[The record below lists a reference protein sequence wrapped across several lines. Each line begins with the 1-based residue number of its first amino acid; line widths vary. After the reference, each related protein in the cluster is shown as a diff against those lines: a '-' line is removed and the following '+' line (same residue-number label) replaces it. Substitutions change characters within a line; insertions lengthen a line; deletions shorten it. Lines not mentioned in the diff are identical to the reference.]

1 MKKFKYFLLLILLI
15 CSNFLCK
22 ASVSKNFQV
31 RGFHLDFRTQVM
43 SVSAIKDLA
52 RDLSHKGINTLV
64 IEYEASFPFKKHAT
78 LSNKYAFTRSDI
90 KEIVNY
96 CSSIGIDVIPL
107 QNCFGHCEYILR
119 HNRYAKIRE
128 DKKDISQV
136 CPLEIEEAKKV
147 FKEIFAD
154 VISLHKSQYL
164 HIGADETRLLGYC
177 DKCSKVDKSKLFVDY
192 VNAMCEV
199 VKELGK
205 TPIIWADIIL
215 KYPESINE
223 LPKDLIFE
231 DWNYGWNP
239 NHFGDLSNLL
249 NLGVKIWGASAMRCS
264 PDDIYITQWMKHF
277 NNLATF
283 IPFARSHGYEGILNT
298 SWSTSGQYGFHYAPG
313 WEILSMQPIREVYPM
328 NGFNI
333 LIDAFIESINT
344 DIPLNINDFI
354 ISFGKKQYG
363 LSEKEAAVFLD
374 YFLIPQEKVSKSKAG
389 KETIKDALEECKNMK
404 SEISLIHPIRNQSEF
419 EHYKLMLDFRINYL
433 EFKEVEEIYQSQ
445 DYKLSMA
452 NELYGKMNIIMKAF
466 QDLNKRLIVLNNE
479 YLKEGCC
486 ENICSG
492 IQEKMQN
499 LYDSLKKQTLN

>member
-1 MKKFKYFLLLILLI
+1 MKNSKFLLLFILLI
-15 CSNFLCK
+15 CGNFLCK
-22 ASVSKNFQV
+22 ASSSTDFQV

-52 RDLSHKGINTLV
+52 HGLSQKGINTLI

-78 LSNKYAFTRSDI
+78 LSNKYAFTRSEI

-119 HNRYAKIRE
+119 HDRYAKLRE
-128 DKKDISQV
+128 NKKEISQV
-136 CPLEIEEAKKV
+136 CPLEIEEAKKI

-154 VISLHKSQYL
+154 MISLHTSKYL

-215 KYPESINE
+215 KHPESIND
-223 LPKDLIFE
+223 LPKDLVFE

-239 NHFGDLSNLL
+239 NHFGDLENLL

-277 NNLATF
+277 DNLSTF
-283 IPFARSHGYEGILNT
+283 IPFARLHGYEGILNT

-313 WEILSMQPIREVYPM
+313 WEILGMQPIREVYPM
-328 NGFNI
+328 SGFNI
-333 LIDAFIESINT
+333 LIDAFIESINK
-344 DIPLNINDFI
+344 DIPLDIHDFVI
-354 ISFGKKQYG
+354 TFGKNRYG
-363 LSEKEAAVFLD
+363 FSEKEAAIFLD
-374 YFLIPQEKVSKSKAG
+374 YFLIPQEKVSRGKAG
-389 KETIKDALEECKNMK
+389 KENIKDALKQCENMK
-404 SEISLIHPIRNQSEF
+404 SRINCIHPIKNQSEF

-433 EFKEVEEIYQSQ
+433 EFKEVEKIYQSHNY
-445 DYKLSMA
+445 DLSMA
-452 NELYGKMNIIMKAF
+452 NELYEKMNIIMRVFK
-466 QDLNKRLIVLNNE
+466 DLNLRLIKLNKG
-479 YLKEGCC
+479 YFKDDCC
-486 ENICSG
+486 ENICLG
-492 IQEKMQN
+492 IQEKMQD
-499 LYDSLKKQTLN
+499 LYNSLKKQVLN

>member
-1 MKKFKYFLLLILLI
+1 MKEFKYFLLLILLI

-452 NELYGKMNIIMKAF
+452 NELYGKMNIIMTAF

-492 IQEKMQN
+492 IQEKMQS

>member
-1 MKKFKYFLLLILLI
+1 MKEFKYFLLLILLI

-354 ISFGKKQYG
+354 ISFHCCP
-363 LSEKEAAVFLD
+363 EK
-374 YFLIPQEKVSKSKAG
+374 
-389 KETIKDALEECKNMK
+389 
-404 SEISLIHPIRNQSEF
+404 IR
-419 EHYKLMLDFRINYL
+419 
-433 EFKEVEEIYQSQ
+433 
-445 DYKLSMA
+445 
-452 NELYGKMNIIMKAF
+452 
-466 QDLNKRLIVLNNE
+466 
-479 YLKEGCC
+479 
-486 ENICSG
+486 
-492 IQEKMQN
+492 QN
-499 LYDSLKKQTLN
+499 SYY